1 MEFEG
6 ENIEMIPVQRP
17 KTPYLILERVYYDK
31 VKDDRAIILIGI
43 EKLGPSEIKLGRGH
57 ECDLRE
63 NDISAS
69 RLHAM
74 IKLTD
79 DGFSIVD
86 NNSKFGTLVLLRNNL
101 KLDNKKV
108 GLQIGRNV
116 LTFTVTT
123 KALPI
128 EYIGNSEN
136 SG

>member
-1 MEFEG
+1 
-6 ENIEMIPVQRP
+6 MIPVQRP

-31 VKDDRAIILIGI
+31 VKDGKAIVLIGI

-57 ECDLRE
+57 DCDLRE

-69 RLHAM
+69 RLHAV

-116 LTFTVTT
+116 LTFAVTT
-123 KALPI
+123 KELQAEQL
-128 EYIGNSEN
+128 GDLLDS
-136 SG
+136 